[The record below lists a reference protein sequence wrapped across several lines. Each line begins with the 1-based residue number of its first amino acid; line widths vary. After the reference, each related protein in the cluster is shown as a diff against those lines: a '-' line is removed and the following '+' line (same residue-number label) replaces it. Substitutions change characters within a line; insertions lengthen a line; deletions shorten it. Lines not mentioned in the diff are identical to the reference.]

1 MYNFSADPNV
11 HVTSASKHY
20 NCGKNHQTT
29 GIQSVN
35 SLTDTDD
42 DSEDEFSS
50 FESENS
56 DPSSSDDQEM
66 FENDE
71 DGGDN
76 ESDTD
81 SVINMIEQN
90 CSYVED
96 GNNINYTKDR
106 VKFDKFI
113 KFNGLCSTERKGSNC
128 LETESVIEY
137 GTTDKFDDFVHKND
151 EAVKVEAEK
160 LETENDC
167 FAALHYSET
176 EQISDIINNEN
187 ELHCPLKR
195 SSCTKFD
202 VNERNGKVVN
212 TQSDMLEFKGFL
224 LNQLADC
231 VDGLDNGISGHGQDE
246 LFGATYKKEQTICEL
261 EVPYKNE
268 DLETEKC
275 IKDNVTDSIE
285 DQTSPSKGGVTGSK
299 LDTQQCCV
307 KVDTLQKLP
316 NEEDTFESLQNAEIG
331 VRTDCSYGKAGW
343 EIERPSNKT
352 SDSIC
357 TTSDVERQ
365 LVGSSYSDIALGL
378 FECSQLIDQK
388 GGNSL
393 GMQRHI
399 EPQMGSFEMQRNNKL
414 QITDDEKDNHV
425 NSLLK
430 NEENLLYAE
439 VADKYLP
446 RNQFATCSELLN
458 LAEDKKLESKARKD
472 PDCKLSG
479 NKCPK
484 GFNNSA
490 NQQEKADHKSKKKL
504 ALKQE
509 NGTILKHTK
518 GTEKCV
524 GKSIGKRER
533 RQNEV
538 EEDFVNAGNM
548 LSHLNAK
555 FEDIKKCINL
565 EVQADTVNS
574 ELNKP
579 SDFSLSGELGEEK
592 KNTSVESLSTEL
604 ERFKQTDQG
613 LSFKMQELMGD
624 SLENSSSTGDAS
636 KMEDNFDTFEK
647 AFTKSEKPR
656 SKTIGTKGNVRH
668 TIKKSEKFSETE
680 TCSAKRKKLFSCD
693 NKSDSLKNQRRES
706 STFSRK
712 IENGKITADTDVYAF
727 SFDDDKEDLSL
738 DSFHQNVLKKR
749 KMSWNDKGNNRMLH
763 GKKMERLSK
772 LKVHEVKDLPDNT
785 TKINDNLT
793 ADNKYKLSESHLVN
807 LNSASNHYISERPP
821 YGRYFSEPGF
831 PLVEKFEHFEKQ
843 HATGTNTVTNR
854 NLLFKN
860 EIGHSEES
868 VNSCMDLAFSD
879 CQQDEMKC
887 DSEKKLKVR
896 EPCATDWKC
905 AKKQNPI
912 NGEST
917 DYSLT
922 GRHMLTDTCLPE
934 ENPSVLGKVI
944 KKPRNT
950 DQNDNRTS
958 GISNTSSEAENSNL
972 LVSNVKWVTDFENTS
987 NDKEEIAVLESKG
1000 TSSKEEQAIGN
1011 ASNSLLSNRNLNPG
1025 KYQSKFSKNFMCT
1038 VHTNFEKTFKPIENK
1053 TVPIFVH
1060 HVKPL
1065 HERQEIKFAFGRY
1078 RKKVSNAPVNNVPAV
1093 FENQMRSTER
1103 RSRIKSKDLS
1113 SEKMEQNQKT
1123 KSETEHHLK
1132 TRKTKAKTCTSTGV
1146 ELKGNQDISV
1156 EKDDNKCTKVKTANL
1171 TASSNQ
1177 NFWNTSGG
1185 NFSDSSVGVG
1195 EGHILKGE
1203 NTEKQ
1208 GNTKRMMDIDFENN
1222 AVNISVVNDSV
1233 EDVQDLTNTMEQNT
1247 MFGSGHKND
1256 CDNRSEVGLKPFED
1270 ENKSCEKKNGIT
1282 TFKQNME
1289 TTKAGNTCVDFEW
1302 NFEPTVHNISVFRV
1316 PPLQG
1321 SNEHRCSNKLDRNG
1335 ISSDNDQIVF
1345 DEIKDPAN
1353 DKVENMDESETKYGV
1368 IPRVTGQNG
1377 FDACSPI
1384 SKNEMNEL
1392 NFNDNS
1398 KKNQNID
1405 DNMTKVKEGNTLV
1418 KNTDFKI
1425 EEVDFEEQDTENHA
1439 WNETLK
1445 SFILQNL
1452 DTEEKASTLEL
1463 KSKPDVNVES
1473 LLEQKIAEQY
1483 LYRSIET
1490 IKRQQS
1496 ENGTEN
1502 FLPDNGRNEDDIE
1515 MNGKNEDDIGMNT
1528 DILLTSQDLEN
1539 HFETF
1544 ENNVSSVDLDI
1555 HTPVSEMEPL
1565 FKSSVNSS
1573 SLL

>member
-1 MYNFSADPNV
+1 MNNDEQCKMYNFSADPNV
-11 HVTSASKHY
+11 HVTSASKHF

-29 GIQSVN
+29 GMQSVT
-35 SLTDTDD
+35 SLMDTDD

-50 FESENS
+50 FESDNS
-56 DPSSSDDQEM
+56 DSSSSDDEEI

-71 DGGDN
+71 DGGVN
-76 ESDTD
+76 ESDDD

-96 GNNINYTKDR
+96 GNNISYTKDT

-113 KFNGLCSTERKGSNC
+113 KFNGLCSTDRKGSNC
-128 LETESVIEY
+128 LGTESVIEY
-137 GTTDKFDDFVHKND
+137 GTTDKFEDFVHKND
-151 EAVKVEAEK
+151 EAVKMEAEK

-176 EQISDIINNEN
+176 EQISDIITSEN

-202 VNERNGKVVN
+202 VSERNGEVVN
-212 TQSDMLEFKGFL
+212 TQSDMLEFKEGFL

-231 VDGLDNGISGHGQDE
+231 VDGVLDNGISGHEQDE
-246 LFGATYKKEQTICEL
+246 LFGATYKKEQTTCEL

-268 DLETEKC
+268 DFETVKC

-299 LDTQQCCV
+299 LGTQQCCMMEN
-307 KVDTLQKLP
+307 TLQRLR
-316 NEEDTFESLQNAEIG
+316 NEEDTFEYIQKAETG
-331 VRTDCSYGKAGW
+331 VSTDCSYGKADW
-343 EIERPSNKT
+343 EIERPSNKR
-352 SDSIC
+352 SNSIC
-357 TTSDVERQ
+357 TTSDVERH
-365 LVGSSYSDIALGL
+365 LVRSSYSDITLGL
-378 FECSQLIDQK
+378 LECSQLVDQK

-414 QITDDEKDNHV
+414 QITDGEKDSHV

-430 NEENLLYAE
+430 NEDNLLYAE

-446 RNQFATCSELLN
+446 GNQFATYSELLN
-458 LAEDKKLESKARKD
+458 LAEDKKLESKARKY

-479 NKCPK
+479 KKCSK
-484 GFNNSA
+484 GFNNAA
-490 NQQEKADHKSKKKL
+490 NQQQKADHKSKKKL

-509 NGTILKHTK
+509 NGTVLKHTK
-518 GTEKCV
+518 GTEKSLRKSV
-524 GKSIGKRER
+524 GKKEN

-538 EEDFVNAGNM
+538 DEDFVNAGNM

-565 EVQADTVNS
+565 EVQPDNVNS
-574 ELNKP
+574 ELNEP

-592 KNTSVESLSTEL
+592 IKAPVESSSTEL
-604 ERFKQTDQG
+604 QRFEQTDQG
-613 LSFKMQELMGD
+613 FSFTMQELMGE
-624 SLENSSSTGDAS
+624 SLENGSITGDAS
-636 KMEDNFDTFEK
+636 KMEDNFNKFEK
-647 AFTKSEKPR
+647 TFAKSETPR
-656 SKTIGTKGNVRH
+656 SKITSMKGNVRH
-668 TIKKSEKFSETE
+668 TNKKREKFNETE
-680 TCSAKRKKLFSCD
+680 TCSAKRKKLFNRD

-706 STFSRK
+706 STFSRN
-712 IENGKITADTDVYAF
+712 IENGKITPDTDVYAF

-738 DSFHQNVLKKR
+738 DNFHQNVLKKR
-749 KMSWNDKGNNRMLH
+749 KMSLKDKGNNRILH
-763 GKKMERLSK
+763 DKKMDRLSK
-772 LKVHEVKDLPDNT
+772 LKVHEVKDLSDST
-785 TKINDNLT
+785 TVINDNLA
-793 ADNKYKLSESHLVN
+793 ADNKVSLSESHLVN
-807 LNSASNHYISERPP
+807 LNSASNHYVSERPP

-831 PLVEKFEHFEKQ
+831 PAVEKFEDFEKQ

-854 NLLFKN
+854 NVLFKN
-860 EIGHSEES
+860 EMGHSEES
-868 VNSCMDLAFSD
+868 VNSCMDIAVSD
-879 CQQDEMKC
+879 FQQDEMKC

-912 NGEST
+912 NQQSRA
-917 DYSLT
+917 YSLT
-922 GRHMLTDTCLPE
+922 GRHMLTDTCLPA
-934 ENPSVLGKVI
+934 ENPNVLGNEM

-950 DQNDNRTS
+950 DQNDKTS
-958 GISNTSSEAENSNL
+958 GISNTSSETENSNL
-972 LVSNVKWVTDFENTS
+972 LLSNAKWVTDFENTS
-987 NDKEEIAVLESKG
+987 NEKEEIAVLESKG
-1000 TSSKEEQAIGN
+1000 TLSKEEQTVEN
-1011 ASNSLLSNRNLNPG
+1011 SSNSVLSNRNLNPG

-1038 VHTNFEKTFKPIENK
+1038 VHTNFEKTFKPIDNK
-1053 TVPIFVH
+1053 TVPVFVH
-1060 HVKPL
+1060 QVKPL
-1065 HERQEIKFAFGRY
+1065 HDRQEIKFAFGRY
-1078 RKKVSNAPVNNVPAV
+1078 RKKVSKTPVNNVPAV
-1093 FENQMRSTER
+1093 FDNQMRITER
-1103 RSRIKSKDLS
+1103 ISRIKSKDLI
-1113 SEKMEQNQKT
+1113 SEKTEQNLKT

-1132 TRKTKAKTCTSTGV
+1132 TRKTKAKTCTTRV
-1146 ELKGNQDISV
+1146 ELKGNQDTSV
-1156 EKDDNKCTKVKTANL
+1156 EKDNNKCTKVETAHQ
-1171 TASSNQ
+1171 TDSSNQ
-1177 NFWNTSGG
+1177 NFWNASGG
-1185 NFSDSSVGVG
+1185 NFSDSSVSVG

-1203 NTEKQ
+1203 STEKQ
-1208 GNTKRMMDIDFENN
+1208 GNSKKIMDIDFENN
-1222 AVNISVVNDSV
+1222 ALNISVVNDNV
-1233 EDVQDLTNTMEQNT
+1233 EDVQDLSNTMQQNT
-1247 MFGSGHKND
+1247 MFDSRHKND
-1256 CDNRSEVGLKPFED
+1256 CENRSDVGLIPFED
-1270 ENKSCEKKNGIT
+1270 ENRSCGKKNGIT
-1282 TFKQNME
+1282 TLKQ
-1289 TTKAGNTCVDFEW
+1289 TCVDFQW
-1302 NFEPTVHNISVFRV
+1302 NFEPTVHNIGVFTL
-1316 PPLQG
+1316 PPFEG
-1321 SNEHRCSNKLDRNG
+1321 SNEHRCSNKLDQNG
-1335 ISSDNDQIVF
+1335 ISSGNDQI
-1345 DEIKDPAN
+1345 DEIKEPAN
-1353 DKVENMDESETKYGV
+1353 DKIKDTDESETKYEA
-1368 IPRVTGQNG
+1368 IPTAAGQNG
-1377 FDACSPI
+1377 FDACSPV
-1384 SKNEMNEL
+1384 SENEMDEL
-1392 NFNDNS
+1392 NFDNNS
-1398 KKNQNID
+1398 KKNQDVD
-1405 DNMTKVKEGNTLV
+1405 DNMTKV

-1425 EEVDFEEQDTENHA
+1425 EEVDFEEQATENHA

-1463 KSKPDVNVES
+1463 ESKADVNVEN

-1502 FLPDNGRNEDDIE
+1502 FLPDSGR
-1515 MNGKNEDDIGMNT
+1515 NEDDIGMNT